1 TTAPAARPT
10 PVAAAAPAAQEH
22 ASAPMAAEPAVTGS
36 FDGDWPALIA
46 RLPLTGFVRTWA
58 NKSEFRSLN
67 AGTFELVVGHQKLAD
82 DKPMQEK
89 LRAAIEQ
96 YLGKPVRM
104 NVTVGEMAGASV
116 AAITEKQN
124 DERQRA
130 AEASIMG
137 DPFVKEMMEKVGT
150 RPTNVRPV

>member
-1 TTAPAARPT
+1 
-10 PVAAAAPAAQEH
+10 VPAAQT
-22 ASAPMAAEPAVTGS
+22 ASAPSDAAATGS
-36 FDGDWPALIA
+36 FDGDWPSLIA
-46 RLPLTGFVRTWA
+46 RLPLTGFVRAWA
-58 NKSEFRSLN
+58 NKSEFKNLSN
-67 AGTFELVVGHQKLAD
+67 GQFDLVVGTQKLAD

-89 LRAAIEQ
+89 LRSAIEQ
-96 YLGKPVRM
+96 YLGRPTRL
-104 NVTVGEMAGASV
+104 NVMVGEMAGQSV
-116 AAITEKQN
+116 SAITERQN